1 MQSYVARRQFLQRCF
16 LARQVSAGKLAK
28 EFLKIG
34 CNLQRD
40 LKHGQ
45 KQRSCESSCCK
56 LSFFTCEMSPLW
68 NLSMLK
74 KCTPLGLHGSFL
86 KEHCNHNNQC
96 HDDHLCT
103 KIIPGAPRLYIG
115 YSQIR
120 LSTHIQLSTPIQL
133 CTPTA
138 ISTPMLTS
146 SCCSCRLAFFLG
158 AVRSHAFSALQQ
170 PPWMP

>member
-86 KEHCNHNNQC
+86 KEHCNHDNQC

-103 KIIPGAPRLYIG
+103 KIIPGAPRLH
-115 YSQIR
+115 R
-120 LSTHIQLSTPIQL
+120 LQPD
-133 CTPTA
+133 TA
-138 ISTPMLTS
+138 IHAYTAIYAYTAMHAKGWSHSGRVSKWAVSLMTTVFS
-146 SCCSCRLAFFLG
+146 GIFL
-158 AVRSHAFSALQQ
+158 Q
-170 PPWMP
+170 